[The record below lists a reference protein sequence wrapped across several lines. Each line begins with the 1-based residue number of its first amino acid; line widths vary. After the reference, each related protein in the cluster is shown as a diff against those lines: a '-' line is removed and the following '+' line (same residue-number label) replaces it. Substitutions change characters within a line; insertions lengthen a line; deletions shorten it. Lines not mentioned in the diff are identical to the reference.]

1 MLESLSPNME
11 MQYTKLSP
19 EEQSKRG
26 ILGRL
31 VGVMAD
37 FKNPTR
43 NGRLYTEELWDKTFE
58 NPIMKEKL
66 ANRCLFGELGHPVDR
81 QEVDMEKIAICLAEE
96 PKKTPDGK
104 LHGVFDILATPNGK
118 ILKTLCDYGCAIG
131 VSSRGSGDTYEDY
144 DGQEK
149 VDEETFECEC
159 WDAVLVP
166 AVKEARP
173 KYVTESLNTRKSLKE
188 ALETI
193 VNDASEDDKKIMKET
208 IKSLDIDGDDSS
220 ETEVESDVSNEQ
232 EVADN
237 DGTELV
243 ENLQKALVENSQL
256 SKQVVALNEKLSVSY
271 TKEVKL
277 SEEIDNLKA
286 TVAQLSAD
294 AKKKEALSN
303 RVSAL
308 AEKLQ
313 QMTALA
319 EERKS
324 LLEGCQNKLRA
335 ISSSRSSLKE
345 SVFNKDTTINTLN
358 EQVDSLKTQ
367 LKKEQESSRQENR
380 KLTEELSALKT
391 DSAVKNSE
399 YAKKLQNANKLVEK
413 YRDVAKAS
421 IERYISA
428 KAITL
433 GVSPNEIKNRLS
445 ESYNFNDIDSV
456 CESLRNYKMNMSK
469 LPFNINGNSVQRVA
483 MKEDTSTKRFTNP
496 DDEIDDS
503 LINLIKN

>member
-11 MQYTKLSP
+11 MQYTKLSS
-19 EEQSKRG
+19 EEQAQRG

-31 VGVMAD
+31 VGVIAD

-43 NGRLYTEELWDKTFE
+43 NGRLYTEELWDKTFD

-81 QEVDMEKIAICLAEE
+81 QEVDMEKIAICMAEA
-96 PKKTPDGK
+96 PKKGNDGK

-131 VSSRGSGDTYEDY
+131 VSSRGSGDTYEDF

-166 AVKEARP
+166 AVKDARP

-188 ALETI
+188 ALED
-193 VNDASEDDKKIMKET
+193 VVKNASEDDQKIMKET
-208 IKSLDIDGDDSS
+208 IEILDIDEDGSS
-220 ETEVESDVSNEQ
+220 ENKAEPDVSDEN
-232 EVADN
+232 EVAVDN
-237 DGTELV
+237 GTELV

-277 SEEIDNLKA
+277 NEEIDNLKA

-294 AKKKEALSN
+294 VKKKEALSA

-313 QMTALA
+313 RVTQIADERQQM
-319 EERKS
+319 
-324 LLEGCQNKLRA
+324 LEGCQNKLRA
-335 ISSSRSSLKE
+335 LSTNRSALKE
-345 SVFNKDTTINTLN
+345 SISSKESSISALN
-358 EQVDSLKTQ
+358 EEVSTLKRQ
-367 LKKEQESSRQENR
+367 LKHSEESHKQDKEH
-380 KLTEELSALKT
+380 LTEELSQLKT

-399 YAKKLQNANKLVEK
+399 YAKKLSAANELVEK
-413 YRDVAKAS
+413 YRNIAKTS
-421 IERYISA
+421 IDKYISSRA
-428 KAITL
+428 VTL
-433 GVSPNEIKNRLS
+433 GVSTEEIKNRLS
-445 ESYNFNDIDSV
+445 ESYSFKDIDAV

-469 LPFNINGNSVQRVA
+469 LPFNIGNSKIQRVT
-483 MKEDTSTKRFTNP
+483 MKEDTSTKRFQNP
-496 DDEIDDS
+496 DDVIDDS
-503 LINLIKN
+503 LLELLK

>member
-11 MQYTKLSP
+11 MQYTKLSS
-19 EEQSKRG
+19 EEQAKRG

-31 VGVMAD
+31 VGVIAD
-37 FKNPTR
+37 FKEPTR

-81 QEVDMEKIAICLAEE
+81 QEVDMEKIAICMAEA
-96 PKKTPDGK
+96 PKKGNDGK

-131 VSSRGSGDTYEDY
+131 VSSRGSGDTYEDF

-166 AVKEARP
+166 AVKDARP
-173 KYVTESLNTRKSLKE
+173 KYVTESLDTRKSLKE
-188 ALETI
+188 ALED
-193 VNDASEDDKKIMKET
+193 VVSKASEDDQKIMKQTIET
-208 IKSLDIDGDDSS
+208 LLIDEDDST
-220 ETEVESDVSNEQ
+220 ETKEESDASIEKG
-232 EVADN
+232 VADN
-237 DGTELV
+237 AGTELV

-256 SKQVVALNEKLSVSY
+256 NKQIVALNEKLSVSY

-277 SEEIDNLKA
+277 SEEIDNLKL
-286 TVAQLSAD
+286 TVAKLSTD
-294 AKKKEALSN
+294 VKKKEALSS
-303 RVSAL
+303 RVSIL

-313 QMTALA
+313 KMTELANEKDRMLESCQSKLAAL
-319 EERKS
+319 
-324 LLEGCQNKLRA
+324 NN
-335 ISSSRSSLKE
+335 SRNSLKE
-345 SVFNKDTTINTLN
+345 GLSSKESKITSLN
-358 EQVDSLKTQ
+358 EQVASLKEQ
-367 LKKEQESSRQENR
+367 LEHSKANHKQEKER
-380 KLTEELSALKT
+380 LTEELSQLKT

-399 YAKKLQNANKLVEK
+399 YTKKLSNANTLVEK
-413 YRDVAKAS
+413 YRKIAKAS
-421 IERYISA
+421 VDRYIESRA
-428 KAITL
+428 LTL
-433 GVSPNEIKNRLS
+433 GVSTEEIKNRLS

-469 LPFNINGNSVQRVA
+469 LPFNIGDGKIQRVT

-503 LINLIKN
+503 LLDLIK

>member
-1 MLESLSPNME
+1 MLENLQNEDILKFHDLSAE
-11 MQYTKLSP
+11 EKL
-19 EEQSKRG
+19 KRG

-31 VGVMAD
+31 SGPVASCVT
-37 FKNPTR
+37 PTR
-43 NGRLYTEELWDKTFE
+43 NGRKYTDKLWDKVFS
-58 NPIMKEKL
+58 NPIVKEMFDNGGL
-66 ANRCLFGELGHPVDR
+66 PGELAHPVDR
-81 QEVDMEKIAICLAEE
+81 SETDPLKIAIMMPKM
-96 PKKTPDGK
+96 PKKDSEGH
-104 LHGVFDILATPNGK
+104 LVASVDILDTPCGK
-118 ILKTLCDYGCAIG
+118 IAYQLAKYGFNFGI
-131 VSSRGSGDTYEDY
+131 SSRGEGDVVEDWDGEEVVDEDTYTLNAFDLVLLPACS
-144 DGQEK
+144 DARL
-149 VDEETFECEC
+149 TF
-159 WDAVLVP
+159 
-166 AVKEARP
+166 
-173 KYVTESLNTRKSLKE
+173 TESLNTRKSLKE

-193 VNDASEDDKKIMKET
+193 VNDASEYDKKIMKET
-208 IKSLDIDGDDSS
+208 IESLDIDEGDSS
-220 ETEVESDVSNEQ
+220 ENEVESDVSNEQ

-303 RVSAL
+303 RVSTL

-335 ISSSRSSLKE
+335 MSSSRSSLKE
-345 SVFNKDTTINTLN
+345 SVSNKDTTINTLN
-358 EQVDSLKTQ
+358 EQVDSLKAQ

-433 GVSPNEIKNRLS
+433 GVSSNEIKNRLS

-483 MKEDTSTKRFTNP
+483 MKEDPSTKRFTNP